1 MDNNI
6 LIADIVQVQERI
18 VHYHQIFY
26 CCQLIAILCS
36 GGAAILFLIFEIP
49 KVLGELTGI
58 TAKKKIKEF
67 ERKNASA
74 VQYTQKKICRTTALQ
89 ETKDSNETILLEEE
103 FSTKRLK
110 GFDSCHKDS
119 ISCKRNCTLL

>member
-58 TAKKKIKEF
+58 TAKKKIKAF
-67 ERKNASA
+67 QRKNAST
-74 VQYTQKKICRTTALQ
+74 VQYMQKNFCGVTTLQ
-89 ETKDSNETILLEEE
+89 DIKDNNETIMLDEEFKTQLLED
-103 FSTKRLK
+103 FAL
-110 GFDSCHKDS
+110 FHKE
-119 ISCKRNCTLL
+119 T